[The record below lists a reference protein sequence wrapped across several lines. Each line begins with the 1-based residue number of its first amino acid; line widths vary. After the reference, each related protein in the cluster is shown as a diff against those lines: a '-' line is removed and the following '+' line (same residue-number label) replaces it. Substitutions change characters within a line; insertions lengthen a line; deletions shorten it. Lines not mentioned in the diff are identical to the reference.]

1 MTLRHSHLF
10 TLLACTL
17 FCGCLGLPY
26 DITST
31 HAVRRLYYQK
41 LDKEGRNKG
50 YSEIKRTDVAHF
62 GEEAFILESYLKRM
76 EPDIGD
82 RLIFTHEGKF
92 VRLKFDNLRAVS
104 LKEFP
109 DPMTSEQKKT
119 FIAKFS
125 HLLWTGNV
133 IGSVKDIP
141 KYKPGSLP
149 VEVEKSIAPPDYNN
163 TRITVYTYANLGGQV
178 NTFTFIFTPEGR
190 LADITRVELGKN
202 IGDFFYL
209 E

>member
-1 MTLRHSHLF
+1 MMLQHRLLF
-10 TLLACTL
+10 PFLTCTL

-26 DITST
+26 GITST

-41 LDKEGRNKG
+41 MDKDH
-50 YSEIKRTDVAHF
+50 STKRVDVAYF
-62 GEEAFILESYLKRM
+62 GEQAFTLETYVRNLS
-76 EPDIGD
+76 PDISEPW
-82 RLIFTHEGKF
+82 IFTREHEF